1 MFNLFPRIKP
11 IQLRHCDIQYY
22 DLRLQFGR
30 KLQKCSTVIHNSDN
44 LKLGLE
50 QILAGF
56 CQQSVVVG
64 DEQPSSM
71 AWFHDAFRLQEL
83 CFRLADRSAKWALLW
98 MILTAIVKPR

>member
-1 MFNLFPRIKP
+1 MFNLLSRIKP

-22 DLRLQFGR
+22 DLRLQVGR

-50 QILAGF
+50 ETLAGF

-71 AWFHDAFRLQEL
+71 AWFHGAFRLHLDCRL
-83 CFRLADRSAKWALLW
+83 CDQRTRWAL
-98 MILTAIVKPR
+98 VVG